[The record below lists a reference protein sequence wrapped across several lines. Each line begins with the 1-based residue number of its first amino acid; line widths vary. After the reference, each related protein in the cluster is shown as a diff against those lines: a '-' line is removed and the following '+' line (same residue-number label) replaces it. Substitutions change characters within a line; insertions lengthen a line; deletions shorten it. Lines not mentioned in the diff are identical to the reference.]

1 MKYMRVTILVDDKG
15 TWFTPYAMKLK
26 DGLSE
31 NGIRAELVH
40 DQQSASGGDISFLL
54 SCTKI
59 VKKDFLDRYDHNIVV
74 HASDLP
80 EGKGFT
86 PLKWQILEGRN
97 EIVLTMFEA
106 VEAVDAGPYYQKETL
121 HFDGTELLDELQAV
135 MAEQIVAMCMS
146 YALAPQD
153 FPAREQEG
161 TESFYR
167 RPTKEDDRL
176 DIDRTIREQFDH
188 FRVADNERFPLWFS
202 YKDKKY
208 YIKIYREEEPE

>member
-1 MKYMRVTILVDDKG
+1 MKHMRVTILVDDKG
-15 TWFTPYAMKLK
+15 SWFTPYAVKLK
-26 DGLSE
+26 DRLSE
-31 NGIRAELVH
+31 NGIETELVH
-40 DQQSASGGDISFLL
+40 DQQAATGGDICFLL

-59 VKKDFLDRYDHNIVV
+59 VKKNFLKRYGHNIVV

-80 EGKGFT
+80 AGKGFT

-121 HFDGTELLDELQAV
+121 RFDGTELLDELQAA
-135 MAEQIVAMCMS
+135 MAEKIIAMCMS

-153 FPAREQEG
+153 YPAREQEG
-161 TESFYR
+161 AETFYR

-176 DIDRTIREQFDH
+176 DIDRTIREQFNH

-202 YKDKKY
+202 YMGKKY
-208 YIKIYREEEPE
+208 CIKIYREEEPE